1 MDLINL
7 GGACAAPLPK
17 KTNPDNDD
25 ILSDFSMI
33 TGNQLHPHHNVTKTE
48 EQRTSVD
55 LLSDLDLSGAA
66 SSTQPLIEDEGL
78 NRFAISQS
86 SANQS
91 SSPKLA
97 YTHPSRQTGIYRIWL
112 RKNVCILLAAIY
124 YSIMT

>member
-1 MDLINL
+1 MINL

-17 KTNPDNDD
+17 KTNLDGDA

-33 TGNQLHPHHNVTKTE
+33 TGNQLHADQEISKPQ

-66 SSTQPLIEDEGL
+66 SSTQPLVEDEGL
-78 NRFAISQS
+78 NRFSISQS

-97 YTHPSRQTGIYRIWL
+97 YTHPSRQTGICRIWL
-112 RKNVCILLAAIY
+112 WKNICILLADIY
-124 YSIMT
+124 YCIIT